1 MEDVGTAF
9 AKDNAMSSLSSLT
22 STSPSTASQPPIS
35 FNGLISGLDTSSII
49 TGLLANEQSQINATN
64 AKETTVKSDQA
75 IYKQIEANILTL
87 QGDVTKLNAPTN
99 SVFDAR
105 TATSSN
111 TSVLTA
117 AASSNAAPGVYNLQV
132 NSLAQA
138 QEIASQGFASP
149 TSAITQ
155 GTLQLQIGNGAATT
169 ITIDSTNNSLQGL
182 ANAINGANIGV
193 SAAIVNDGTGTESYR
208 LLLTAKN
215 TGTAN
220 AVNVTN
226 NLAADAGGATQPIFG
241 ATYIGAATDGANY
254 TGTSVP
260 TANTGVGTYTGSSNN
275 TYTFTVVTG
284 GTVGTDNNIQLSYT
298 DLTGKKT
305 GNITLMAGDVNAL
318 KAVDQGLQ
326 VQFSAGTLV
335 QGQSFSIKTYV
346 PTVQAAQDASV
357 TLGSGAGALTLT
369 NSTNNINNLIPGVT
383 VQLLNT
389 SPGQQVS
396 VTVAS
401 DTSSIQKTIDSFA
414 ADYNSLMSFIDQQT
428 SFDPSTNTAGPLL
441 GDTKITDIQDQ
452 LRNMVQNIVPGAK
465 AGINYLGALGITL
478 DGTGQLQVD
487 DTKLGNVLNGSIAGV
502 SLTDIRN
509 LFSMSGSSPNPGVQ
523 FIAGTDQTNAST
535 TPYSVNIT
543 QAATQASITASNALA
558 GSVVTDNT
566 NNILSLNLDG
576 KSSTLT
582 LANGT
587 YSPTALAQML
597 QSSINSDTDLAGRQ
611 ISVGVQTGQLTFS
624 SASFGSSSRLSFGT
638 GTANAALGLAGTE
651 SGVGTDVVG
660 SFVVNGVTEQATG
673 IGQFLTGNQNNA
685 NTAGL
690 EVRVT
695 LTPTQVGSGT
705 QADLSITRGI
715 ASQLDGL
722 MNSLTDP
729 VTGRFKTID
738 DSLNQ
743 QVTDLESQKT
753 QQTNA
758 MNAKQQQLLTEFAN
772 MESTLA
778 QLQAASSAINGLS
791 SGLTSS
797 TSSSSSSAPKSSTSS
812 SNSSSSSS

>member
-1 MEDVGTAF
+1 
-9 AKDNAMSSLSSLT
+9 MSSLSSLT
-22 STSPSTASQPPIS
+22 STSPGTASQPPIS

-49 TGLLANEQSQINATN
+49 TGLLANEQSQINAT
-64 AKETTVKSDQA
+64 ASKETTVKSDQA

-149 TSAITQ
+149 TGAITQ
-155 GTLQLQIGNGAATT
+155 GTLQLQIGNGATTT

-193 SAAIVNDGTGTESYR
+193 SAAVVNDGTGVQSYR

-220 AVNVTN
+220 AVSITN
-226 NLAADAGGATQPIFG
+226 NLAVDAGGATQPVFG
-241 ATYIGAATDGANY
+241 STYIGAATTGANY
-254 TGTSVP
+254 TGTSTP
-260 TANTGVGTYTGSSNN
+260 TANTGAGTYTGTSNN
-275 TYTFTVVTG
+275 TYTFTVVNG

-305 GNITLMAGDVNAL
+305 GTLTLSASDVNTL

-335 QGQSFSIKTYV
+335 QGQSFSVKAYV

-369 NSTNNINNLIPGVT
+369 NSNNNFNNLIPGVT
-383 VQLLNT
+383 VQLLST

-401 DTSSIQKTIDSFA
+401 DTSSIQKAVDGFV
-414 ADYNSLMSFIDQQT
+414 ADYNTLMSFIDQQT
-428 SFDPSTNTAGPLL
+428 SFDSSTNTAGPLL
-441 GDTKITDIQDQ
+441 GDAKITDIQNQ
-452 LRNMVQNIVPGAK
+452 VQHMVQNIVPGAK
-465 AGINYLGALGITL
+465 AGMNYLGALGITL

-487 DTKLGNVLNGSIAGV
+487 DTKLANILNGSIAGV
-502 SLTDIRN
+502 SLTDVRN
-509 LFSMSGSSPNPGVQ
+509 LFSMSGSSLNPGVQ
-523 FIAGTDQTNAST
+523 FIAGTDQTKASA
-535 TPYSVNIT
+535 TPYSVKIT
-543 QAATQASITASNALA
+543 QAAMQASVAATNPLAS
-558 GSVVTDNT
+558 SIVIDNT
-566 NNILSLNLDG
+566 NNTFTLNLDG
-576 KSSTLT
+576 ASTTLT

-587 YSPTALAQML
+587 YTQTALAQML
-597 QSSINSDTDLAGRQ
+597 QSAINSDTDLAGRQ
-611 ISVGVQTGQLTFS
+611 ISVAVQAGQLAFT
-624 SASFGSSSRLSFGT
+624 SASFGSASRLSFGN
-638 GTANAALGLAGTE
+638 GNANTTLGLIGTE
-651 SGVGTDVVG
+651 NGVGTDVVG

-673 IGQFLTGNQNNA
+673 IGQFLTGNQSNA

-695 LTPTQVGSGT
+695 LTPAQVGSGT

-722 MNSLTDP
+722 LNSLTDP

-738 DSLNQ
+738 DSFNQ

-758 MNAKQQQLLTEFAN
+758 MNAKQQQLQTEFAN
-772 MESTLA
+772 METTLA
-778 QLQAASSAINGLS
+778 QLQAASNAVNGLYTNLAS
-791 SGLTSS
+791 N
-797 TSSSSSSAPKSSTSS
+797 SSSNSSSAPKSSSNS
-812 SNSSSSSS
+812 SNSSSTGS